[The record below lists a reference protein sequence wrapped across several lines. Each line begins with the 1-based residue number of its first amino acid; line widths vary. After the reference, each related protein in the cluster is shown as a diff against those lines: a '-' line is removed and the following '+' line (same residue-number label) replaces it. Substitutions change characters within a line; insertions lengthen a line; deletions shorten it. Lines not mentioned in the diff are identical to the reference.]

1 MIRRRLNS
9 RRGTTMLLMALI
21 IPVLIGMVAF
31 GIEIGRIYLVRA
43 QLQTAVDAGA
53 LAAGLQLRDNPN
65 DVNAALAVGLDYV
78 QRNRAGAF
86 ATVPE
91 DAVQVDAGKW
101 NSSSRS
107 FTATTTS
114 PDAIQV
120 SGTLDKEPMF
130 FGRIFGW
137 DTFATPRSAIA
148 IGGSSPLDIMLALD
162 LSGSMGSQGRISAL
176 RDAAPVFLDVLESFG
191 DNDRVGVMG
200 YGAVIGKYDPVAS
213 GHAGTTYTSAP
224 SSLYPSSDDWCA
236 VLEAPL
242 TFDLDNLR
250 TNVLDH
256 GTLLANKYNG
266 WTPIGAALRDS
277 SHYLNL
283 NARSGVEKVVV
294 LMSDGRAN
302 KPNGNGP
309 GYAVDMAYYAVS
321 VGVKVYTISLGNG
334 ADEDLMQQ
342 IADIT
347 GGEHFIAS
355 GSAGD
360 LSGALTDAFAKI
372 ADAMKQTQLVQ

>member
-1 MIRRRLNS
+1 MIRRRPSS
-9 RRGTTMLLMALI
+9 RRGSTMLLMAFV

-31 GIEIGRIYLVRA
+31 AIEIGRIYLVRA

-53 LAAGLQLRDNPN
+53 LAAGLQLRDDPN
-65 DVNAALAVGLDYV
+65 DVDAALAVGLDYV

-86 ATVPE
+86 ATVPA
-91 DAVQVDAGKW
+91 DAIQVDSGKW
-101 NSSSRS
+101 NSDSRS
-107 FTATTTS
+107 FSATSSS

-148 IGGSSPLDIMLALD
+148 IGGGGPVDVMLALD
-162 LSGSMGSQGRISAL
+162 LSGSMGSQGRIGAL
-176 RDAAPVFLDVLESFG
+176 RDAAPVFLNVLQSAG
-191 DNDRVGVMG
+191 DGYRVGVMG
-200 YGAVIGKYDPVAS
+200 YGALISRYDPVSS
-213 GHAGTTYTSAP
+213 GHSGTSYTNAP
-224 SSLYPSSDDWCA
+224 SSLYPHSDDWCA

-242 TFDLDNLR
+242 TFDLDYLR

-256 GTLLANKYNG
+256 STLVANKYNG

-277 SHYLNL
+277 SHYLHL

-321 VGVKVYTISLGNG
+321 LGIKVYTISLGNG

-355 GSAGD
+355 GSAGG
-360 LSGALTDAFAKI
+360 LSAALADAFADI
-372 ADAMKQTQLVQ
+372 AEAIQQTQLVQ